1 MEAVV
6 ASGEQPQV
14 AKIAISPLPIAAP
27 LCRRL
32 VTDALRRWGL
42 EELIHDAQVVAT
54 ELVTNAI
61 ATSAPADSDVTLR
74 LRRDRGSLVIE
85 VGDQAEAVPVLQQ
98 TTFYVEYGRALSVLA
113 SLSTFW
119 GLRQGAG
126 GKGHVGGAASCR
138 LRGRGGAASS
148 ATGGSP

>member
-1 MEAVV
+1 M
-6 ASGEQPQV
+6 ASGEQPQIV
-14 AKIAISPLPIAAP
+14 QIAISPVPIAAP

-42 EELIHDAQVVAT
+42 EDLIDDAQVVAT
-54 ELVTNAI
+54 ELVTHVI
-61 ATSAPADSDVTLR
+61 ATSAPADSDVALR
-74 LRRDRGSLVIE
+74 LRRERSSLVVE

-98 TTFYVEYGRALSVLA
+98 AAFSVEYGRASSVVT

-126 GKGHVGGAASCR
+126 GTVMWAELPTAA
-138 LRGRGGAASS
+138 
-148 ATGGSP
+148 

>member
-1 MEAVV
+1 M
-6 ASGEQPQV
+6 ASGEQPQIV
-14 AKIAISPLPIAAP
+14 QIAISPVPIAAP

-42 EELIHDAQVVAT
+42 EDLIDDAQVVAT

-61 ATSAPADSDVTLR
+61 ATSAPADSDVALR
-74 LRRDRGSLVIE
+74 LRRERSSLVVE

-98 TTFYVEYGRALSVLA
+98 AAFSVEYGRALSVVT

-126 GKGHVGGAASCR
+126 GTVMWAELPTAA
-138 LRGRGGAASS
+138 
-148 ATGGSP
+148 

>member
-1 MEAVV
+1 M

-14 AKIAISPLPIAAP
+14 VKIAISPVPIAAP

-32 VTDALRRWGL
+32 VTDALHRWDL
-42 EELIHDAQVVAT
+42 DDLIDDAQVIAT

-61 ATSAPADSDVTLR
+61 ATNAPADSDVTLW

-85 VGDQAEAVPVLQQ
+85 VDDQAEAIPVLPQAA
-98 TTFYVEYGRALSVLA
+98 FSVEYGRALSVVA

-119 GLRQGAG
+119 GLREGAG
-126 GKGHVGGAASCR
+126 GKVMWAELPAA
-138 LRGRGGAASS
+138 
-148 ATGGSP
+148 T

>member
-1 MEAVV
+1 M

-14 AKIAISPLPIAAP
+14 VQIAISPVPIAAP

-42 EELIHDAQVVAT
+42 EDLIDDAQVVAT

-74 LRRDRGSLVIE
+74 LRRERSSVVVE

-98 TTFYVEYGRALSVLA
+98 AAISVEYGRALSVVT

-126 GKGHVGGAASCR
+126 GTVMWAELPTAA
-138 LRGRGGAASS
+138 
-148 ATGGSP
+148 